1 MQGLIERAKE
11 LLADGTVAQVLGW
24 RKGDMGYDPEPA
36 YFYKEEDL
44 QNFVYDAFCGANLSK
59 YMIEASKLEGWT
71 LVFLK
76 PCDTYSF
83 NQLIKEHRVDREK
96 AYIIGVGCKGTLKPE
111 KIREAG
117 IKGIERV
124 AVDGDTLKFE
134 TIYGEKELPFA
145 ERQALAAQNPAYGNI
160 ICRCEGISEGEIVE
174 AIHRVPGARSLDGV
188 KRRVRAGMG
197 RCQGGFCGPRVM
209 EILSRELSVPQTELT
224 KAGGESRLLVGKTKE
239 VQA

>member
-59 YMIEASKLEGWT
+59 YMIEASKLEGRT

-111 KIREAG
+111 KIRDAG
-117 IKGIERV
+117 IKGIESV
-124 AVDGDTLKFE
+124 TIDGDILKFE

>member
-44 QNFVYDAFCGANLSK
+44 QDFVYDAFCGANLSK
-59 YMIEASKLEGWT
+59 YMIEASKLEGRT

-160 ICRCEGISEGEIVE
+160 ICRCEMISEGEIMD
-174 AIHRVPGARSLDGV
+174 AIHRPLGARSLDGV
-188 KRRVRAGMG
+188 KRRTRAGMG
-197 RCQGGFCGPRVM
+197 RCQAGFCSPRTM
-209 EILSRELSVPQTELT
+209 EILEREVPMSMFDIT
-224 KAGGESRLLVGKTKE
+224 KNGVGGNIVIGINKE
-239 VQA
+239 I

>member
-1 MQGLIERAKE
+1 MEER
-11 LLADGTVAQVLGW
+11 
-24 RKGDMGYDPEPA
+24 
-36 YFYKEEDL
+36 
-44 QNFVYDAFCGANLSK
+44 
-59 YMIEASKLEGWT
+59 
-71 LVFLK
+71 
-76 PCDTYSF
+76 
-83 NQLIKEHRVDREK
+83 NQLIKEH
-96 AYIIGVGCKGTLKPE
+96 PE
-111 KIREAG
+111 
-117 IKGIERV
+117 
-124 AVDGDTLKFE
+124 
-134 TIYGEKELPFA
+134 
-145 ERQALAAQNPAYGNI
+145 YGNI